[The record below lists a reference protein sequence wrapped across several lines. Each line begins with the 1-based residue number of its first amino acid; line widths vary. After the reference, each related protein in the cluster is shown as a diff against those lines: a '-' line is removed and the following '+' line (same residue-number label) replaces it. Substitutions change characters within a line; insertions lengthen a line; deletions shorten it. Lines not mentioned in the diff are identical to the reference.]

1 MEREP
6 TPIVRLP
13 ATTGDIELNWYNS
26 LARYFDDSQ
35 YNHIEHYEEI
45 DGVEKIR
52 GLRVSQYVLDLLME
66 NDFNYRFDKYPDEAT
81 MEWFVKSEVMIMENE
96 IENLPDM

>member
-66 NDFNYRFDKYPDEAT
+66 NDFSYRYDKYPDEAT
-81 MEWFVKSEVMIMENE
+81 VEWFIGTQTRLLDDELDE
-96 IENLPDM
+96 L

>member
-66 NDFNYRFDKYPDEAT
+66 NDFSYRYDKYPDEAT

>member
-6 TPIVRLP
+6 SPVIRLP
-13 ATTGDIELNWYNS
+13 ATTGDIELHWYNS

-35 YNHIEHYEEI
+35 YNHIEHYEEV
-45 DGVEKIR
+45 DGVERIR

-66 NDFNYRFDKYPDEAT
+66 NDFSYRYDKYPDEAT
-81 MEWFVKSEVMIMENE
+81 VEWLVKLEVVIMDSELDE
-96 IENLPDM
+96 L